1 MVTLTRTVLMEQC
14 RQEPM
19 GWIQEALRNGNQ
31 RQHKD
36 TFKESGC
43 KEKENGDAG
52 KREAWCKEISFL
64 KMGKIIA

>member
-1 MVTLTRTVLMEQC
+1 
-14 RQEPM
+14 M